1 MVNALAGKRA
11 LVTGAARGIGHA
23 TALALQAAGAGVV
36 GLDRKAT
43 GGAFPILAG
52 DLAVEAQIVAAVAN
66 GAAVLGGYDILV
78 NNAGILQ
85 EQTLA
90 SLTAAHID
98 LMFAVNERGAL
109 LVAREVLPYL
119 PEGGRIINIVSDL
132 AYLGRAGGS
141 VYAGTKAAMIGV
153 TRSWARELSPRILVN
168 AVAPGPTDTPLL
180 GFDGLTDAQK
190 AAETANPMGRI
201 GRPEEVAA
209 AVVFLAGPG
218 ASFFTGQCLG
228 ANGGAA
234 MNCGNLR

>member
-11 LVTGAARGIGHA
+11 LVTGAASGIGLA
-23 TALALQAAGAGVV
+23 TALALQEAGAVVV
-36 GLDRKAT
+36 GLDLKASS
-43 GGAFPILAG
+43 GAFTILAC
-52 DLAVEAQIVAAVAN
+52 DLAVEAQIVEAVAK
-66 GAAVLGGYDILV
+66 GAEVLGGYDILV

-85 EQTLA
+85 ELPLA
-90 SLTAAHID
+90 SLTASHID
-98 LMFAVNERGAL
+98 LMFSVNVRGAL
-109 LVAREVLPYL
+109 LVAREVLPHL
-119 PEGGRIINIVSDL
+119 PEGGRIINIVSEL

-153 TRSWARELSPRILVN
+153 TRSWARELGPGILVN

-180 GFDGLTDAQK
+180 GFDRLTDAQK
-190 AAETANPMGRI
+190 AAETTNPMGRI

-218 ASFFTGQCLG
+218 ATFFTGQCLG

-234 MNCGNLR
+234 MN